1 MVGGREEKR
10 SADGRW
16 EEEEART
23 QSVALS
29 FF

>member
-10 SADGRW
+10 SDGRW